1 MASFPAPTNLNMT
14 NSSTSPHG
22 RKLFIMMVLEFFIWG
37 AWLPKI
43 FGYLPAIGYTPNEQL
58 AILLAF
64 PVAAIVGMF
73 FSNQFADRNF
83 AAEKF
88 MAFSHL
94 VSGVAILA
102 LGFIQPDAITQKA
115 AFWPFFLLMCV
126 HCFFYVPTMS
136 IANTLA
142 FANIKDAAKEFG
154 FVRMGG
160 TVGWIL
166 AAWPF
171 IFLLVDWSVVAQ
183 KMADAKTSGFV
194 AWLGTALGSP
204 LEGAKL
210 IEGTR
215 WTYIVAGIASLVL
228 AAFSLTL
235 PHTPAKKGADGESLA
250 FVKAFGVLKHPVV
263 LLLWIVTFIDSFI
276 HNTYFFFTD
285 SFLKSAS
292 VGIPANWTQ
301 AVMSVGQIAEILTML
316 VLGITL
322 KKLGWRITMI
332 MGIAGH
338 TLRFL
343 VYAYL
348 PQHQWLMV
356 TVQLIHGICYAFYF
370 ATIYIYVEKNC
381 PTDIRTSAQGLF
393 NLMIFGLGDI
403 VCKIFWIYYGIGK
416 FTLADKS
423 MDWANLFL
431 VPAGLSVLAMVLLA
445 FFFRPS
451 SFAPKEVQH

>member
-1 MASFPAPTNLNMT
+1 MSETPQ
-14 NSSTSPHG
+14 SSIKN
-22 RKLFIMMVLEFFIWG
+22 KLFIMMILEFFIWG

-43 FGYLPAIGYTPNEQL
+43 FGYLPAIGFSGNEQL

-64 PVAAIVGMF
+64 PVSAIVGMF
-73 FSNQFADRNF
+73 FSNQFVDRNF
-83 AAEKF
+83 AAQKF

-94 VSGVAILA
+94 IGGIAILS
-102 LGFIQPDAITQKA
+102 LGFIQPDAVTNKA
-115 AFWPFFLLMCV
+115 AFWPFFILMCV

-160 TVGWIL
+160 TIGWIL

-171 IFLLVDWSVVAQ
+171 IFLLVDWNVVA
-183 KMADAKTSGFV
+183 AAKPAGFV
-194 AWLGTALGSP
+194 AWLGTAFGSP
-204 LEGAKL
+204 LTGQAL
-210 IEGTR
+210 VEGTR
-215 WTYIVAGIASLVL
+215 WTYIVAGIASLIL

-235 PHTPAKKGADGESLA
+235 PHTPPKKALAGEGLA
-250 FVKAFGVLKHPVV
+250 FMKAFGVLRHPVV

-276 HNTYFFFTD
+276 HNTYFFHTD
-285 SFLKSAS
+285 TFLKSAS

-301 AVMSVGQIAEILTML
+301 AVMSVGQLAEILTMFI
-316 VLGITL
+316 LGATL
-322 KKLGWRITMI
+322 KKLGWRMTMI
-332 MGIAGH
+332 VGIAGH
-338 TLRFL
+338 ALRFL

-403 VCKIFWIYYGIGK
+403 VCKIYWIYFGGAT

-423 MDWANLFL
+423 MDWHHLFL
-431 VPAGLSVLAMVLLA
+431 VPAGLSVLAIFLLA
-445 FFFRPS
+445 AFFRPAT
-451 SFAPKEVQH
+451 FAPVEVEH

>member
-1 MASFPAPTNLNMT
+1 MT
-14 NSSTSPHG
+14 VTSNSSIKN
-22 RKLFIMMVLEFFIWG
+22 KLFLMMVLEFFIWG

-43 FGYLPAIGYTPNEQL
+43 FGYLPAIGFSGNEQL

-64 PVAAIVGMF
+64 PVSAIVGMF

-88 MAFSHL
+88 MAFSHFVAGL
-94 VSGVAILA
+94 AILA
-102 LGFIQPDAITQKA
+102 LGFIQPDAVTHKA
-115 AFWPFFLLMCV
+115 AFWPFFILMSV

-142 FANIKDAAKEFG
+142 FANIRDAAKEFG

-160 TVGWIL
+160 TIGWIL

-171 IFLLVDWSVVAQ
+171 IFLLVDWNVVA
-183 KMADAKTSGFV
+183 AAKPAGFV
-194 AWLGTALGSP
+194 AWLGTAFGSP
-204 LEGAKL
+204 LTGQAL
-210 IEGTR
+210 VEGTR
-215 WTYIVAGIASLVL
+215 WTYIVAGIASLLL

-235 PHTPAKKGADGESLA
+235 PHTPPKKAQAGESMA

-285 SFLKSAS
+285 TFLKSAS

-301 AVMSVGQIAEILTML
+301 AVMSVGQVAEILTMF
-316 VLGITL
+316 VLGATL
-322 KKLGWRITMI
+322 KKLGWRVTMI
-332 MGIAGH
+332 VGIAGH

-343 VYAYL
+343 VYAFL
-348 PQHQWLMV
+348 PEHQWLMV

-370 ATIYIYVEKNC
+370 ATIYIYVEKSC

-403 VCKIFWIYYGIGK
+403 VCKIYWIYFGGAT

-423 MDWANLFL
+423 MDWHHLFL
-431 VPAGLSVLAMVLLA
+431 VPAGLSVLAMFLLA
-445 FFFRPS
+445 AFFRPAT
-451 SFAPKEVQH
+451 FAPEEVTH